1 MRRRFLPLFCAFVVL
16 VSALV
21 GAEIAPANAADVRDI
36 SFPQCGMT
44 LPSTAAASAG
54 VLGANGGRS
63 FTKNPCLVDQLR
75 WAKRLAEPPA
85 FYMNTGNPG
94 PWRTND
100 WPFGQQNPRVCSTA
114 DPNSLGCSFDYG
126 WNAAQQAFGTAVAAA
141 KKLHHVSEDNA
152 RHRVANVDWWL
163 DVEILNSWQTLDDAA
178 TLINGQ
184 RDTQTIAGAINALWN
199 YGVAQVGVYS
209 TTYQWTAITG
219 SPLLTRGWFNAN
231 PVWLAGFD
239 NHNDAAAGCY
249 RRSFTGGPV
258 LLTQYLGSDGFD
270 ANVRCQ

>member
-1 MRRRFLPLFCAFVVL
+1 MLRRIVPLSCALVVL
-16 VSALV
+16 VGALV
-21 GAEIAPANAADVRDI
+21 VSEMSPAHAADVRDI
-36 SFPQCGMT
+36 SYPQCGMK
-44 LPSTAAASAG
+44 LPGGHAASAG

-94 PWRTND
+94 PWRTTR
-100 WPFGQQNPRVCSTA
+100 WPFGQTMPRVCSKS

-126 WNAAQQAFGTAVAAA
+126 WNAAQHAYRTAVDAA
-141 KKLHHVSEDNA
+141 KQLHGVTEENA

-163 DVEILNSWQTLDDAA
+163 DVEILNSWQTLDEGA
-178 TLINGQ
+178 TKMNGQ
-184 RDTQTIAGAINALWN
+184 RDTQTIAGAINALWA
-199 YGVAQVGVYS
+199 YGIQTVGVYS

-219 SPLLTRGWFNAN
+219 SPLLTRGWFKAN

-239 NHNDAAAGCY
+239 NHDHAASGCH
-249 RRSFTGGPV
+249 RRSFTGGKV
-258 LLTQYLGSDGFD
+258 LMTQYLHKDGFD
-270 ANVRCQ
+270 ANVRCD